1 MGAESV
7 SIQPII
13 VQNRTIVKVIFHRRI
28 FLTFYNF
35 IYIIISVTL
44 IDFIER
50 GSLMTKHSKQ
60 RDAILEYLHS
70 TTSHPTADTVYENVR
85 ERLPNI
91 SLGTVYRNL
100 NLLAES
106 GEILRLSC
114 GGTSDRYDG
123 TATPH
128 YHFLCTCCGEV
139 SDLEMTGLEHIN
151 VIAGAGFSGII
162 EGHVAYFYGLCP
174 KCASVGTGERLTVN

>member
-1 MGAESV
+1 
-7 SIQPII
+7 
-13 VQNRTIVKVIFHRRI
+13 
-28 FLTFYNF
+28 
-35 IYIIISVTL
+35 
-44 IDFIER
+44 
-50 GSLMTKHSKQ
+50 MTKHSRQ

-85 ERLPNI
+85 EKIPNI

-100 NLLAES
+100 NMLADS

-128 YHFLCTCCGEV
+128 YHFLCKGCGNV
-139 SDLEMTGLEHIN
+139 SDLEMDGLDHIN
-151 VIAGAGFSGII
+151 VIAGAGFQGTI
-162 EGHVAYFYGLCP
+162 EGHFTYFYGTCP
-174 KCASVGTGERLTVN
+174 DCVAASNCSHEEN